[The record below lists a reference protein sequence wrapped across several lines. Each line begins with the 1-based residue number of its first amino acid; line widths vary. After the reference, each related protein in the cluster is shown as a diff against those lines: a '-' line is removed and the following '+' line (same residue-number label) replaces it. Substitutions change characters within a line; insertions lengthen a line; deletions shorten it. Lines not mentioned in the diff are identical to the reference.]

1 MQNRSLS
8 SGTHL
13 ALPGNRR
20 PIPPASRPAVP
31 YRMSATD
38 SFSAYACLQNVCHW
52 QPFYIR
58 LFTEGLPPADAG
70 PLRI

>member
-38 SFSAYACLQNVCHW
+38 SLSAYDGIQKACSR